1 MTCWFEIQCIDKNLL
16 FGNLIKTKFRAQIL
30 SSPPC
35 SDSYFTSIILIL
47 IWYFAPRGVEVSKK
61 IKKPRKPEKKNN
73 RKNRTVKKNQLNRI
87 QFWKNRPVRLG
98 FDFIRLK
105 MKKPNPNRKK
115 TKKKRGK
122 PKNQAK
128 PEKTEPNRF
137 EPVFVLKNRTER
149 KPVGLNWFRFGFGFL
164 FKFRYYN

>member
-47 IWYFAPRGVEVSKK
+47 IRYFAPWGVEVSKK
-61 IKKPRKPEKKNN
+61 IKKPSKPEKK
-73 RKNRTVKKNQLNRI
+73 
-87 QFWKNRPVRLG
+87 P
-98 FDFIRLK
+98 
-105 MKKPNPNRKK
+105 KKPNREKKPIKPNTILKKSTGSARFRFYKPKTEKTEPKPKK
-115 TKKKRGK
+115 TKKNRGK

-137 EPVFVLKNRTER
+137 EPVFILKNRTER
-149 KPVGLNWFRFGFGFL
+149 KPVGLNRFRFGFGFL
-164 FKFRYYN
+164 FKFWYYN